1 MQVVAGGS
9 VPILLQG
16 MMIILSQKIVS
27 QHKSLV
33 THKKSNEVK
42 EKEEGRLF
50 CCYWLD
56 NKKKIRKFQIC
67 CFKRHF
73 LDNYHHV
80 IFFLFHGKTCHHIT
94 QNLS

>member
-56 NKKKIRKFQIC
+56 NKKKNQKIP
-67 CFKRHF
+67 
-73 LDNYHHV
+73 
-80 IFFLFHGKTCHHIT
+80 
-94 QNLS
+94 NLLLQTAFSG